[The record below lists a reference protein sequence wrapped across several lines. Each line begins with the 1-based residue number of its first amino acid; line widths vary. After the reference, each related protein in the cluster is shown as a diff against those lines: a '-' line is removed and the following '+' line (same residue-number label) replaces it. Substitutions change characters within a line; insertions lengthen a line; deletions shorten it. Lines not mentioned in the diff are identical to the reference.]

1 MIKLEY
7 TRLSNSYL
15 KILVAAVMLVSFIF
29 FGQESVPFD
38 SLKSF
43 PNTEDLSKKSY
54 EELIVLEDKSYD
66 NMKWDELRVISEY
79 HVNKAKSDMN
89 QIEIARGFY
98 YRTFI
103 ERKEVALAYADSIIL
118 ITQGSN
124 NSRYPTL
131 GYLLKAGILYDSGD
145 YRPSLN
151 VYLKAF
157 NLAVKKD
164 NFEDQLTSSIAI
176 GAIRNVTGQPY
187 AAAEI
192 YTQILKK
199 LNAFPDNRDY
209 LQDYNLLL
217 YNLTL
222 SHMRMGQLDS
232 AQYYFQNGLERTL
245 NQGEEL
251 KSIEFKILGAEID
264 YLEKNYQRANDTLK
278 AYTNYFE
285 GTEKANKLYYLAK
298 IALDNGENII
308 AAKYFLQI
316 DSIINV
322 THEPIDEV
330 RDVYQN
336 LALHYASEDNGKK
349 EVEYLQKLI
358 HFDSVIE
365 TDRKKI
371 AQSATQGYDIPILK
385 LQKQRVEKELRSR
398 MRLINALYLVSFLSI
413 LLGTYFIINNR
424 LNKKRI
430 KILLN
435 NGLRFTP
442 NKNETAVIQTPLQ
455 VPGEIKKSLLER
467 LEVFEKSDRFLDH
480 DLKMQDLAHE
490 LETNTSYLSTTINQ
504 HKGMSFPNY
513 LKKLRITR
521 AVERIANDSSLMKYN
536 YQGLAETFGFKSGD
550 SFSKAFHS
558 YTGVYPSSFIKE
570 IKNRQKNDDL

>member
-1 MIKLEY
+1 MIKRGY
-7 TRLSNSYL
+7 MGLSNSYL
-15 KILVAAVMLVSFIF
+15 RILASAAMLVSFNS
-29 FGQESVPFD
+29 FGLDSISLD

-43 PNTEDLSKKSY
+43 RSIEDLSRKSY
-54 EELIVLEDKSYD
+54 EELLLMEDKSYD
-66 NMKWDELRVISEY
+66 NMMWDELRVISQY
-79 HVNKAKSDMN
+79 HVNKAKSDRN
-89 QIEIARGFY
+89 EIEIARGFY

-118 ITQGSN
+118 GTQGSN

-157 NLAVKKD
+157 NLAVQK
-164 NFEDQLTSSIAI
+164 NNLEDQLTSSIAI

-199 LNAFPDNRDY
+199 LNAFPDNKDY
-209 LQDYNLLL
+209 IQDYSLLL

-222 SHMRMGQLDS
+222 SHMRMEQLDS
-232 AQYYFQNGLERTL
+232 ARYYFQNGLERTL
-245 NQGEEL
+245 SQGEDL

-264 YLEKNYQRANDTLK
+264 YLEKNYKRANDTLY

-298 IALDNGENII
+298 IAFDNGENTI

-336 LALHYASEDNGKK
+336 LALHYASDDNGKK

-385 LQKQRVEKELRSR
+385 LQKQRVEKELRFR
-398 MRLINALYLVSFLSI
+398 MRLINALYLISFLSI
-413 LLGTYFIINNR
+413 LVGTYFIVRNR

-430 KILLN
+430 KTLLN
-435 NGLRFTP
+435 NGLRLTP

-467 LEVFEKSDRFLDH
+467 LEVFEKSDRFLD
-480 DLKMQDLAHE
+480 
-490 LETNTSYLSTTINQ
+490 S
-504 HKGMSFPNY
+504 
-513 LKKLRITR
+513 
-521 AVERIANDSSLMKYN
+521 
-536 YQGLAETFGFKSGD
+536 
-550 SFSKAFHS
+550 
-558 YTGVYPSSFIKE
+558 
-570 IKNRQKNDDL
+570 